1 MAADLSRRQLFRG
14 TSTRVDPSV
23 VRPPGEATGR
33 FERLCGNC
41 DLCVEACPEAILELD
56 DAGHAQVNFAKGGC
70 TFCGVCSEICP
81 TGALVPEQ
89 AKHWPWR
96 AAIASSCLYMN
107 GVTCRL
113 CEDACEPRA
122 IRFRL
127 KARGQAEPR
136 VDRQRCTG
144 CGACASV
151 CPVGAVTLDR
161 DQGQAS
167 MAVA

>member
-1 MAADLSRRQLFRG
+1 MAADLSRRQLFRRA
-14 TSTRVDPSV
+14 STMADPSIM
-23 VRPPGEATGR
+23 RPPGEVAGR
-33 FERLCGNC
+33 FEQLCGNC
-41 DLCVEACPEAILELD
+41 DLCVKACPEAILELD
-56 DAGHAQVNFAKGGC
+56 DAGLAQVNFTKGAC

-81 TGALVPEQ
+81 TGALIPER
-89 AKHWPWR
+89 AEHWPWR
-96 AAIASSCLYMN
+96 AAIASSCLSLN

-113 CEDACEPRA
+113 CEDACDPRA

-136 VDRQRCTG
+136 VDWQRCTG

-151 CPVGAVTLDR
+151 CPVGAVSLDR

-167 MAVA
+167 VAVA